1 MTDTS
6 TSSARG
12 SPLLV
17 PLFALLGLGGLTAY
31 GKADDAHVAA
41 EWAHCGDL
49 PLTWQMYL
57 SAYGALACG
66 ILTLA
71 LFWWLARRARRHD
84 TWVGDGWPGK
94 LRLPP
99 SWSTSCWWRS
109 ALRGLV
115 PVSAVARWA
124 HQLRLRGL
132 PP

>member
-6 TSSARG
+6 TSARR
-12 SPLLV
+12 SPLLI

-71 LFWWLARRARRHD
+71 LFWWLARRARQGG
-84 TWVGDGWPGK
+84 TWVGEGWPGK
-94 LRLPP
+94 LAIAAVVVDILLVTLQLFVVWSLYQP
-99 SWSTSCWWRS
+99 SPSGPISC
-109 ALRGLV
+109 V
-115 PVSAVARWA
+115 
-124 HQLRLRGL
+124 
-132 PP
+132 